1 VGSFWWKDI
10 LRLHTIFRGIARCI
24 VGNGA
29 TVTFWDDLW
38 ANDILFAKYP
48 RLYSFAKDQ
57 SISVKQIMCTADI
70 SEIFTLP
77 LSKQAM
83 EELVSLQ
90 LDIQQ
95 VNYDEG
101 SSDLWTFIWGNG
113 QYTSSR
119 FYKLAFKHLQVPWSF
134 QWIWK
139 SKCTP
144 RLRFFAW
151 LILMDRLNTRDML
164 RRKNFHVQPN
174 YFCVLSNDQVHV
186 I

>member
-1 VGSFWWKDI
+1 LNVQKPKVKGGLGILNLRLQNDALLLKQLHKFYLNSDIPWCKLIWWKYYQIRVPHATREVGSFWWKDI

-38 ANDILFAKYP
+38 ANDILSAKYP

-77 LSKQAM
+77 LSEQAM

-95 VNYDEG
+95 VSYDEG
-101 SSDLWTFIWGNG
+101 SNDL
-113 QYTSSR
+113 
-119 FYKLAFKHLQVPWSF
+119 
-134 QWIWK
+134 
-139 SKCTP
+139 
-144 RLRFFAW
+144 
-151 LILMDRLNTRDML
+151 
-164 RRKNFHVQPN
+164 
-174 YFCVLSNDQVHV
+174 
-186 I
+186 